1 MVMLR
6 LMSFFV
12 FNPRIDSYIGAG
24 GNDGSI
30 WRLPID
36 LNLSLAMAD
45 PPELPFPSLLLEEPE
60 SSPPPPSNPSGFVS
74 TAPPISLLVIPM
86 KECRFFTYGHGK
98 TNKTELFIPIPELV
112 LHTTVKKAF

>member
-1 MVMLR
+1 
-6 LMSFFV
+6 MSFFV

-45 PPELPFPSLLLEEPE
+45 PPELPFFPSLLLEPE
-60 SSPPPPSNPSGFVS
+60 SSPPPSKPSGFVS
-74 TAPPISLLVIPM
+74 TGAPPISLLVIPM
-86 KECRFFTYGHGK
+86 KECRFFTYGHRN
-98 TNKTELFIPIPELV
+98 TN
-112 LHTTVKKAF
+112 

>member
-1 MVMLR
+1 
-6 LMSFFV
+6 MSFFV

-45 PPELPFPSLLLEEPE
+45 PPELPFPSLLLEPE
-60 SSPPPPSNPSGFVS
+60 SSLPPSNLWPPSNPSGFVS

-86 KECRFFTYGHGK
+86 KECRFFTYGHRN
-98 TNKTELFIPIPELV
+98 TN
-112 LHTTVKKAF
+112 

>member
-36 LNLSLAMAD
+36 LNLSLAIVD
-45 PPELPFPSLLLEEPE
+45 PEFPFEFVLMLY
-60 SSPPPPSNPSGFVS
+60 SP
-74 TAPPISLLVIPM
+74 L
-86 KECRFFTYGHGK
+86 K
-98 TNKTELFIPIPELV
+98 
-112 LHTTVKKAF
+112 